1 MESKRSHYRRRQGAA
16 GAMRV
21 TLCAAEGS
29 IEGEVLNLS
38 VQGSGGRFPRSGMP
52 QVTPGERVRLEFR
65 TLLLIEPLVA
75 EAFVRRIET
84 VGGELLVGFEFSD
97 PRAVLRDVPFVLR
110 PRFNRRRYLRVQVDE
125 PVAVELEAA
134 ELALQG
140 RLRQIGV
147 GGAAVSVALEVA
159 GRLGRGDQIEMRL
172 RLPGQSAALCLSA
185 VVRGLWRDGD
195 GLGCSVRFDPAGTEN
210 YTAQRAAIRAFVA
223 GRRAAEAE
231 PREREA

>member
-1 MESKRSHYRRRQGAA
+1 MESKRSHYRLRQGA

-97 PRAVLRDVPFVLR
+97 PRAMLRDVPFVLR
-110 PRFNRRRYLRVQVDE
+110 PRFNRRRHLRVQVDE

-140 RLRQIGV
+140 RLRQISV
-147 GGAAVSVALEVA
+147 GGAAVSVPLEVA
-159 GRLGRGDQIEMRL
+159 GRLARGDQIAMRL
-172 RLPGQSAALCLSA
+172 RLPGQGAALCLSA
-185 VVRGLWRDGD
+185 LVRGLWRDGD
-195 GLGCSVRFDPAGTEN
+195 GLGCSVRFDPTGTEN

-223 GRRAAEAE
+223 GRRAAGVER
-231 PREREA
+231 RESQA